1 MPRRWASHIPGVPD
15 ERRDEWPSGSKAS
28 VISAEPPRS
37 LIPGLIIHGAARPQ
51 LCLCFPL
58 ILSICVWDRRG
69 TPGHTTLS
77 IHTAPCINEHKEEA
91 TKKKRPNSI
100 SWFCGYLTL
109 NTVGWRLTQ
118 FLYSYLKWTLT
129 QISQLGTVQMNNC
142 AIH

>member
-1 MPRRWASHIPGVPD
+1 M
-15 ERRDEWPSGSKAS
+15 SGETNDRVAVKPVSS
-28 VISAEPPRS
+28 VQSPPRS

-91 TKKKRPNSI
+91 TKKKRPFYIMILWIPDVKHCRMGTHPVHLLITEVDINPNI
-100 SWFCGYLTL
+100 TTGDGT
-109 NTVGWRLTQ
+109 NE
-118 FLYSYLKWTLT
+118 
-129 QISQLGTVQMNNC
+129 QLCHSPRPV
-142 AIH
+142 